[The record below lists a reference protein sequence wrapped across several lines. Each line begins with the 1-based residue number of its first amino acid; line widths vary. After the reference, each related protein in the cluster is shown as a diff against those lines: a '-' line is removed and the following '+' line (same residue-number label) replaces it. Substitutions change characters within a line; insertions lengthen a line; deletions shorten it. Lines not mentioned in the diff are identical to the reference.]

1 MCCQVPLSSAY
12 IHLHRSY
19 DRKSIGWVNWT
30 RTVTFTHTFSNDTLY
45 TQLFCNNNSSLL
57 PDDQRSRVRVR
68 GDVARADR
76 QVGDFETTNAIHVQT
91 RIDDTASLARL
102 HRASTE
108 LSKCIPPKKEKGEI
122 SNRTHYHL
130 IYARCR

>member
-30 RTVTFTHTFSNDTLY
+30 RTVTFTHTFSNDTVY

-57 PDDQRSRVRVR
+57 PDDQRSRARVR
-68 GDVARADR
+68 GDVARADS
-76 QVGDFETTNAIHVQT
+76 QVADFETTNAIHVRT
-91 RIDDTASLARL
+91 RSDDTASLARI
-102 HRASTE
+102 HHARTE
-108 LSKCIPPKKEKGEI
+108 PSRRIRPRKAK
-122 SNRTHYHL
+122 
-130 IYARCR
+130 ARSS